1 MKKNWK
7 KHIYSKRKR
16 IAEMKCTPLFGQPN
30 DGGALFIMS
39 KLTREQKIEIYNK
52 SIKGYSLKSLSK
64 EYNVRSD
71 NIQYLIRLIRFHG
84 FKILRDDKNRYY
96 SPKLKKQMIEQVLLQ
111 NASVNSTAIQYGLSS
126 SGILSNWIKQY
137 KTQNYVIVEKKRGRP
152 PTMPFMK
159 VIKKYEDMT
168 PEEKVKFLEEKTL
181 YLEAEN
187 EYLKKLRAVVQKR
200 KNQQQKK
207 K

>member
-1 MKKNWK
+1 M
-7 KHIYSKRKR
+7 
-16 IAEMKCTPLFGQPN
+16 P
-30 DGGALFIMS
+30 

-52 SIKGYSLKSLSK
+52 SINGYSSKSLSK
-64 EYNVRSD
+64 EYSVLSS
-71 NIQYLIRLIRFHG
+71 NIRYLIRLIQVHG

-96 SPKLKKQMIEQVLLQ
+96 SPELKKQIIECVLLQ
-111 NASVNSTAIQYGLSS
+111 NASIRSTSIQYGLSS
-126 SGILSNWIKQY
+126 PGILSNWIKQY
-137 KTQNYVIVEKKRGRP
+137 KIQNYVIVEKKRGRP
-152 PTMPFMK
+152 PDMPFMK

-168 PEEKVKFLEEKTL
+168 QDEKVKFLEEKTL